1 MIALADPRIL
11 AATATTIPLPT
22 VGKPSQ
28 SIVSIL
34 LLTVLAV
41 APALVVCLTSFTRI
55 VIVLALTR
63 NALGAQNIPPNQV
76 IIGLSLFLSLF
87 IMSPTLTQM
96 NHDGLQPYLKGT
108 LTAAP
113 AFAKAEAPLHDW
125 MAKQTRPAELNMMLE
140 ARHEKP
146 ASVDKVSM
154 TALAPAFILSE
165 IKTAFLMGFVI
176 FIPFLVI
183 DLVVSATLMSMGM
196 MMLPPTLVSL
206 PFKLLLFV
214 LVDGWAL
221 VTHSLLVSFR

>member
-1 MIALADPRIL
+1 MILADPRIL

-22 VGKPSQ
+22 GGKPSQ

-41 APALVVCLTSFTRI
+41 TPALVVCLTSFTRI

-96 NHDGLQPYLKGT
+96 NHDGLQPYLHGT
-108 LTAAP
+108 KTAGP
-113 AFAKAEAPLHDW
+113 AFQDAEAPLHTW

-140 ARHEKP
+140 ARHKKP
-146 ASVDKVSM
+146 ATVNDVSM
-154 TALAPAFILSE
+154 AALAPAFILSE

>member
-1 MIALADPRIL
+1 MILADPRVL
-11 AATATTIPLPT
+11 ALTANTVNLPT
-22 VGKPSQ
+22 GGKPSQ

-76 IIGLSLFLSLF
+76 IVGLALFLSLF

-96 NHDGLQPYLKGT
+96 NHDGLQPYLKGQ
-108 LTAAP
+108 LTAGP
-113 AFAKAEAPLHDW
+113 AFKAAEEPLQTW

-146 ASVDKVSM
+146 QSVNDVSM

-183 DLVVSATLMSMGM
+183 DLVVSSTLMSMGM

>member
-1 MIALADPRIL
+1 MILADPRVL
-11 AATATTIPLPT
+11 ALTANTVNLPT
-22 VGKPSQ
+22 GGKPSQ

-76 IIGLSLFLSLF
+76 IVGLALFLSLF

-96 NHDGLQPYLKGT
+96 NHDGLQPYLHGT
-108 LTAAP
+108 KTAAP
-113 AFAKAEAPLHDW
+113 AFKDAEEPLREW
-125 MAKQTRPAELNMMLE
+125 MAKQTRPAELNMMLQ

-146 ASVDKVSM
+146 ATVNDVSM

-221 VTHSLLVSFR
+221 VTHPLLVSFR

>member
-1 MIALADPRIL
+1 MYPHALVL
-11 AATATTIPLPT
+11 AATVQLPDG
-22 VGKPSQ
+22 GKPST
-28 SIVSIL
+28 SITSIL
-34 LLTVLAV
+34 LLTLLSV

-76 IIGLSLFLSLF
+76 IIGLALFLSLF

-108 LTAAP
+108 VTAGP
-113 AFAKAEAPLHDW
+113 AFKAAEAPLQKW

-146 ASVDKVSM
+146 ATVNDVSM

>member
-1 MIALADPRIL
+1 MILAAPRIL

-22 VGKPSQ
+22 GGKPSQ

-41 APALVVCLTSFTRI
+41 TPALVVCLTSFTRI

-96 NHDGLQPYLKGT
+96 NHDGLQPYLHGT
-108 LTAAP
+108 KTAGP
-113 AFAKAEAPLHDW
+113 AFQDAEAPLHTW

-146 ASVDKVSM
+146 QSVDTVSM